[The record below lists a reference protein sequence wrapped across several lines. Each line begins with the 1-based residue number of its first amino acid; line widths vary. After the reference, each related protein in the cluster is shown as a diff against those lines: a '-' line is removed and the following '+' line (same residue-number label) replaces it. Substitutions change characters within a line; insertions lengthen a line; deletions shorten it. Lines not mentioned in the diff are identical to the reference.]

1 MGQIY
6 TIKRK
11 PLQGKRDYRT
21 RRVWSLKEKQE
32 ILALAKQTSTLQA
45 ARAFDVDIRLLF
57 QWRAH
62 ERMGELAKRTWK
74 DPGRPKRRNRR
85 REEIDAAEKEAQVG
99 ARNSLTA

>member
-32 ILALAKQTSTLQA
+32 ILALAKQTSTLNA
-45 ARAFDVDIRLLF
+45 ARVFDLDIRLLF

-62 ERMGELAKRTWK
+62 ERMGELAKHTWK
-74 DPGRPKRRNRR
+74 DPGRPKRRNRPR
-85 REEIDAAEKEAQVG
+85 DEQKLTEIAELADEDF
-99 ARNSLTA
+99 